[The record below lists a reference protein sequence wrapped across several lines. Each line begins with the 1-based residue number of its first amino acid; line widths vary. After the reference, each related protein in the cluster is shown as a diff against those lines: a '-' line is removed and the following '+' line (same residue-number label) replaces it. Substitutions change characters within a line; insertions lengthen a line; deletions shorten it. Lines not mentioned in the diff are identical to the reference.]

1 MTPCDIVKRKVTS
14 GGVSGKRWGNLKYA
28 AATVSPG
35 FSAVGP
41 RIVEDTLKGALRGE
55 DATELPAE
63 NPPVL

>member
-14 GGVSGKRWGNLKYA
+14 GGVSGEALGNLKYA
-28 AATVSPG
+28 AAIVPG

-55 DATELPAE
+55 EATELPAE